1 MKLDKRFSKKQT
13 VQQYMC
19 ASRAPQASVQRWA
32 SESQDEEHSITPTAT
47 SLRLHHQSGPYGGG
61 DRDIY
66 ERRICTHAHAAAII
80 VIYGTLDAEME
91 PSRSSPSHF
100 RPRPRPLEVLL

>member
-1 MKLDKRFSKKQT
+1 
-13 VQQYMC
+13 MC

-61 DRDIY
+61 GGGTEIFMSGAF
-66 ERRICTHAHAAAII
+66 AH
-80 VIYGTLDAEME
+80 TPMRL
-91 PSRSSPSHF
+91 PS
-100 RPRPRPLEVLL
+100 